1 MGFISHPFPSISIYF
16 SSFVPPSF
24 QVLEGPLAFCQR
36 WHRCHHLQL
45 PSPVAVWLCVLMQW
59 LDTNHRMKSDEIP
72 QSFGAS
78 MSFWVWIL
86 LMMIQSGSMDDPV
99 ILQQTARHWIIARL
113 IQFGNGYSKET
124 GAGLEMTVI
133 TSARCRRSIWDVSAG
148 ILNLSHGLGAFVRL
162 PCGSGGGKDTAALT
176 HGGFKRRHPS
186 FCFELSSLVC
196 CYGWLWWFFISECNC
211 SVLEG
216 PMDEGW

>member
-1 MGFISHPFPSISIYF
+1 
-16 SSFVPPSF
+16 
-24 QVLEGPLAFCQR
+24 
-36 WHRCHHLQL
+36 
-45 PSPVAVWLCVLMQW
+45 
-59 LDTNHRMKSDEIP
+59 
-72 QSFGAS
+72 
-78 MSFWVWIL
+78 
-86 LMMIQSGSMDDPV
+86 MMIQSGSMDDPV

-196 CYGWLWWFFISECNC
+196 CYGWLWCFFISECNC

-216 PMDEGW
+216 PMDEG